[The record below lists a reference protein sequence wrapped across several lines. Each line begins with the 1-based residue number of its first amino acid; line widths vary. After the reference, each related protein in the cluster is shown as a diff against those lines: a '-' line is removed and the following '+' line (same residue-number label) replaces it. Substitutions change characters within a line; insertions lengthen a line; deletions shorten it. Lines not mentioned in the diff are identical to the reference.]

1 MNVIEMLLRPG
12 KERIF
17 MSQTVRLST
26 RLFAAFLIVAL
37 GACSGPPPQGVTEKS
52 HDAAASGNA
61 SSEPITIS
69 AAASTKEVIESLA
82 DQFHTKM
89 GGEVKVGPSSG
100 LAGQILAGAPADLFL
115 SANQEWADEVQ
126 KTGQTAMATR
136 LLTNQLVIVVPTGNP
151 GDVKQ
156 PDDLLSDKVKKIA
169 LAGEKVPAGM
179 YANQSLEK
187 LGLLKKLTDAGKIV
201 RGQDVR
207 SALSYVE
214 RGEAEAGIVY
224 STDVGSAEGVEQE
237 YEFDAK
243 LHDEIVYV
251 LVLLKHGSE
260 NPVAQKF
267 YEFLQSPAA
276 DATYAK
282 SGFARLSGSPSQK

>member
-1 MNVIEMLLRPG
+1 MWRPVQPSA
-12 KERIF
+12 RLA
-17 MSQTVRLST
+17 TVFLAIGLS
-26 RLFAAFLIVAL
+26 
-37 GACSGPPPQGVTEKS
+37 ACSGPAPQAVAEKS
-52 HDAAASGNA
+52 NDAAASGHV

-82 DQFHTKM
+82 DLFRTKM
-89 GGEVKVGPSSG
+89 GGEVKVNLGPSSG
-100 LAGQILAGAPADLFL
+100 LASQILAGAPADLFL
-115 SANQEWADEVQ
+115 SANQEWADEIQ
-126 KTGQTAMATR
+126 KAGEAATAAR
-136 LLTNQLVIVVPTGNP
+136 LLTNRLVIVVPTGNP
-151 GDVKQ
+151 GGVKK

-179 YANQSLEK
+179 YADQSLEK

-237 YEFDAK
+237 YAFDSK

-276 DATYAK
+276 DAVYAK
-282 SGFARLSGSPSQK
+282 SGFSRLSGNPWQK

>member
-1 MNVIEMLLRPG
+1 
-12 KERIF
+12 
-17 MSQTVRLST
+17 MSRTVRCSA
-26 RLFAAFLIVAL
+26 RLFAAFLVVAL

-52 HDAAASGNA
+52 HEAAASGNA

-89 GGEVKVGPSSG
+89 GGEVKVNLGPSSG
-100 LAGQILAGAPADLFL
+100 LATQILAGAPADLFL
-115 SANQEWADEVQ
+115 SANQEWADEVE
-126 KTGQTAMATR
+126 KAGQTAKATR
-136 LLTNQLVIVVPTGNP
+136 LLTNQLVIVTPTGNP
-151 GDVKQ
+151 GGVKK
-156 PDDLLSDKVKKIA
+156 PEDLLSDKVKKIA

-179 YANQSLEK
+179 YADQSLEK

-251 LVLLKHGSE
+251 LVLLKHGSD
-260 NPVAQKF
+260 NPVAHKF

-276 DATYAK
+276 DATYTK
-282 SGFARLSGSPSQK
+282 SGFARLSGNPSQK